1 MKAVTFT
8 AILSLGAGLFGATS
22 AAHAASIDFSG
33 KTVEVLVGF
42 GPGGGYDAYARAL
55 ARYLGP
61 NMPGSP
67 QVVVKNMPGA
77 GSMKLALYLVGVA
90 PKDGTSIGTFDPNL
104 ITAPLLDPQ
113 NAKFDASKFG
123 WVGSIAEGTN
133 VCISWH
139 TSPVKTIDDLISK
152 QAPFGATGRDDAR
165 YMDAAIM
172 RNMFGSKLQIITGYQ
187 GSSDVRL
194 AMERGE
200 IAGNCGD
207 SWASLKTTAA
217 DWIRDK
223 KIHVLAQYAL
233 EKHPEI
239 ADVPAGHGHGQ
250 DRRAEG
256 RTQAAVRVALCRA
269 ALCRAARRRHRYA
282 GRAARVVQRDHE
294 RSGVRRL
301 RPEGQPRGEPGDGAA
316 GRRPGQ
322 RGVQVTGRGHRCG
335 QGGNPVS
342 IQKGPY
348 RPFFN
353 APADSG

>member
-42 GPGGGYDAYARAL
+42 SPGGGYDAYARAL

-113 NAKFDASKFG
+113 NAKFDASKFS

-223 KIHVLAQYAL
+223 KVHVLAQYAL

-239 ADVPAGHGHGQ
+239 ADVPLVMDMAKTDEQKG
-250 DRRAEG
+250 
-256 RTQAAVRVALCRA
+256 ALKLLFA
-269 ALCRAARRRHRYA
+269 SRYA
-282 GRAARVVQRDHE
+282 GRPYAAPP
-294 RSGVRRL
+294 GVATDVLAAL
-301 RPEGQPRGEPGDGAA
+301 R
-316 GRRPGQ
+316 
-322 RGVQVTGRGHRCG
+322 T
-335 QGGNPVS
+335 S
-342 IQKGPY
+342 
-348 RPFFN
+348 FN
-353 APADSG
+353 ATMKDPEFVAFAQKANLEVSPATGQQVEDLVNEVYKSPPAAIAAAKAAIQ

>member
-1 MKAVTFT
+1 
-8 AILSLGAGLFGATS
+8 
-22 AAHAASIDFSG
+22 
-33 KTVEVLVGF
+33 
-42 GPGGGYDAYARAL
+42 
-55 ARYLGP
+55 
-61 NMPGSP
+61 
-67 QVVVKNMPGA
+67 VVKNMPGA

-113 NAKFDASKFG
+113 NAKFDASKFS

-223 KIHVLAQYAL
+223 KVHVLAQYAL

-239 ADVPAGHGHGQ
+239 ADVPLVMDMAKTDEQKG
-250 DRRAEG
+250 
-256 RTQAAVRVALCRA
+256 ALKLLFA
-269 ALCRAARRRHRYA
+269 SRYA
-282 GRAARVVQRDHE
+282 GRPYAAPP
-294 RSGVRRL
+294 GVATDVLAAL
-301 RPEGQPRGEPGDGAA
+301 R
-316 GRRPGQ
+316 
-322 RGVQVTGRGHRCG
+322 T
-335 QGGNPVS
+335 S
-342 IQKGPY
+342 
-348 RPFFN
+348 FN
-353 APADSG
+353 ATMKDPEFVAFAQKANLEVSPATGQQVEDLVNEVYKSPPAAIAAAKAAIQ

>member
-42 GPGGGYDAYARAL
+42 SPGGGYDAYARAL

-113 NAKFDASKFG
+113 NAKFDASKFS

-139 TSPVKTIDDLISK
+139 TSPVKTVDDLISK

-239 ADVPAGHGHGQ
+239 A
-250 DRRAEG
+250 
-256 RTQAAVRVALCRA
+256 LCRA
-269 ALCRAARRRHRYA
+269 ALCRAARRRHRCA
-282 GRAARVVQRDHE
+282 GRAAHVVQRDHE

-322 RGVQVTGRGHRCG
+322 RGVQVTARGHRCG

-342 IQKGPY
+342 IKKGPY
-348 RPFFN
+348 RPFFK

>member
-42 GPGGGYDAYARAL
+42 SPGGGYDAYARAL

-113 NAKFDASKFG
+113 NAKFDASKFS

-139 TSPVKTIDDLISK
+139 TSPVKTVDDLISK

-223 KIHVLAQYAL
+223 KVHVLAQYAL

-239 ADVPAGHGHGQ
+239 ADVPLVMDMAKTDEQKG
-250 DRRAEG
+250 
-256 RTQAAVRVALCRA
+256 ALKLLFA
-269 ALCRAARRRHRYA
+269 SRYA
-282 GRAARVVQRDHE
+282 GRPYAAPP
-294 RSGVRRL
+294 GVATDVL
-301 RPEGQPRGEPGDGAA
+301 AA
-316 GRRPGQ
+316 LG
-322 RGVQVTGRGHRCG
+322 T
-335 QGGNPVS
+335 S
-342 IQKGPY
+342 
-348 RPFFN
+348 FN
-353 APADSG
+353 ATMKDPEFVAFAQKANLEVSPATGQQVEDLVNDVYKSPPAAVAAAKAAIQ